1 MKRITRRQV
10 EQWLFPIRAALA
22 EIKSGEVDS
31 LYGYAVT
38 KLRKDD
44 DYMRIDYCIVGWIGV
59 LSRILPEFNL
69 SPVKLIGD
77 KLAADTP
84 LTVAEIN
91 RALGS
96 LREAEELIVGGS
108 LKTLKSLL
116 LAEQIQIELDSLSAT

>member
-44 DYMRIDYCIVGWIGV
+44 EYMRIDYCIVGWLGV
-59 LSRILPEFNL
+59 LSRIVPSFDLT
-69 SPVKLIGD
+69 SMRVIGD
-77 KLAADTP
+77 KLASDTP
-84 LTVAEIN
+84 LTVTEIN
-91 RALGS
+91 TALRS

-108 LKTLKSLL
+108 LKTIKSMLL
-116 LAEQIQIELDSLSAT
+116 TEQIQIEIDALA